1 MEHLLKLYKKPY
13 DPKEPVICA
22 DEKSKQLLAHTRTG
36 LPLKEGKPARVDYE
50 YKRKGTR
57 NLFVAV
63 EPKGGYRNVQVTK
76 RRTKQDFAWFVYRLL
91 TGHYRLAKKLHLVL
105 DNLNTHFK
113 ESFIVTFGEKKA
125 TELLKRIEFHYTPK
139 HASWLNMAEI
149 EINVLSS
156 QALKQRIP
164 TEEQMTAVV
173 KAWQSGRNR
182 RHEKIVWKF
191 TVKDARKKFKY
202 EPYNPTKLN

>member
-13 DPKEPVICA
+13 NSKEPVVCA

-50 YKRKGTR
+50 YRRTGVR

-63 EPKGGYRNVQVTK
+63 EPKGGYRSVQVTK
-76 RRTKQDFAWFVYRLL
+76 RRTKQDFARFIRQLL
-91 TGHYRLAKKLHLVL
+91 TGRYAAVKKLHLVL

-113 ESFIVTFGEKKA
+113 ESFVVTFGKKKA
-125 TELLKRIEFHYTPK
+125 AELLKRIEFHYTPK

-156 QALKQRIP
+156 QALNQRIP
-164 TEEQMTAVV
+164 TEAIMELIV
-173 KAWQSGRNR
+173 KAWQNGRNR
-182 RHEKIVWKF
+182 RHEKINWKF
-191 TVKDARKKFKY
+191 TVQDARKKFKY
-202 EPYNPTKLN
+202 EPFHPTKLN